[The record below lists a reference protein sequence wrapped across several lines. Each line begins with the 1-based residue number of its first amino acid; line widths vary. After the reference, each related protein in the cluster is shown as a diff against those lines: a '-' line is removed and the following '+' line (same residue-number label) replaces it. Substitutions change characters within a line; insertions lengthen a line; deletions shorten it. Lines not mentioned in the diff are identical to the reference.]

1 MSKKGK
7 GCKELD
13 VVAAARQLGCR
24 LDTLYLLLRGGRIP
38 GAEKREG
45 RWVIPQSAVEARIH
59 ARQTRTRAGRVPV
72 PIAAQMSEVAKARA

>member
-7 GCKELD
+7 GQKELD
-13 VVAAARQLGCR
+13 VVTAARRLGCR

-45 RWVIPQSAVEARIH
+45 RWVIPESAVEDRLH
-59 ARQTRTRAGRVPV
+59 ARQTRARSTSLPVALVAGGVGGG
-72 PIAAQMSEVAKARA
+72 